1 VLPTGG
7 RARSYSGLSV
17 DQFVRHMTV
26 QELSREGLRSLS
38 GAVTELARLEGLD
51 AHAAAVTRRLNP
63 GPGLE

>member
-1 VLPTGG
+1 
-7 RARSYSGLSV
+7 
-17 DQFVRHMTV
+17 MTV

-63 GPGLE
+63 GAGVERAE